1 MRSFLPILQWL
12 PDYKPSDIPKD
23 IFSGLTVGIILIP
36 QAMAY
41 ALVAG
46 LPPQYGLYGALIP
59 LIVYV
64 FLGTSRFL
72 ALGPVAIDS
81 LLVAVGLG
89 AIATSPSHYISM
101 AIFLAFFVGSIQLL
115 LGLLRMGFLVNF
127 ISKPVTSAFISAAAL
142 IILVGQLKT
151 LLGLKIANSSQVF
164 DLARQI
170 FENLD
175 KSNMYDLLLGVLG
188 AVFIVL
194 VKNWKRNFP
203 VALAVVVLGTLAVYF
218 FDLGS
223 KGVEIVGT
231 VPSGLPGFDLP
242 KVSMEGFTTLWPTA
256 LTLALL
262 GYLEAISIAKG
273 LEEKSGDERLR
284 PNQELMAIGL
294 SNIAGS
300 FFKAYPVSA
309 SFSRSAISGEAGT
322 KSNFSGLFASLLVLL
337 TLLFLTPLFY
347 YLPTAV
353 LASIIIVAVS
363 RLIDWSYAKRLW
375 NVRKD
380 EFAVWVITFFAVLL
394 IGMIQGVLLGVLLSL
409 LLMVYR
415 TSNPH
420 FAILGRIRGSEYYKN
435 VLRFQDDADIRDDLL
450 IVRFDDQLFFGNA
463 DYFKKRM
470 YKYVLGK
477 GDALK
482 AVILNAESMNYI
494 DSTGVQMLKKVIAK
508 VKSRNIEFYIVG
520 AIGPTRDILFNSG
533 VVDIMG
539 KEYLF
544 VRINEAEEHFDR
556 TDKANELMER
566 VARQRNIKK
575 NKHKS

>member
-1 MRSFLPILQWL
+1 MRKFLPILQWL
-12 PDYKPSDIPKD
+12 PNYKPADIPKD
-23 IFSGLTVGIILIP
+23 IFSGLTVGVILIP

-59 LIVYV
+59 LVVYV

-89 AIATSPSHYISM
+89 AIAASPSDYISM
-101 AIFLAFFVGSIQLL
+101 AIFLAIFVGSIQLI

-142 IILVGQLKT
+142 IILVGQFKT
-151 LLGLKIANSSQVF
+151 LLGLEIANSSQVF
-164 DLARQI
+164 DLAWQI
-170 FENLD
+170 FENID
-175 KSNMYDLLLGVLG
+175 KSNIYDLIIGVLG
-188 AVFIVL
+188 ALFIIL
-194 VKNWKRNFP
+194 IKKWKRNFP
-203 VALAVVVLGTLAVYF
+203 VALAVVVLGTLAVYY
-218 FDLGS
+218 FDLQS
-223 KGVEIVGT
+223 KGVEIVGA
-231 VPSGLPGFDLP
+231 VPSGLPGFDMP
-242 KVSMEGFTTLWPTA
+242 NVNTQAISDLWPIA

-262 GYLEAISIAKG
+262 GYLETISIGKS
-273 LEEKSGDERLR
+273 LEEKSGDDRLR
-284 PNQELMAIGL
+284 PNQELVALGL

-309 SFSRSAISGEAGT
+309 SFSRSAISGEAGS
-322 KSNFSGLFASLLVLL
+322 KSNFSGLYAALLVLL

-363 RLIDWSYAKRLW
+363 NLVDWPYAKRLW

-380 EFAVWVITFFAVLL
+380 EFVVWVITFLAVLL

-420 FAILGRIRGSEYYKN
+420 VAILGRIRGSEYYKN
-435 VLRFQDDADIRDDLL
+435 IERFHDDVEVREDLL
-450 IVRFDDQLFFGNA
+450 IVRFDAQLYFGNA

-470 YKYVLGK
+470 YSYVQSK
-477 GDALK
+477 GDKLK

-508 VKSRNIEFYIVG
+508 IKSENVEFYVVG

-533 VVDIMG
+533 VVEIMG

-544 VRINEAEEHFDR
+544 VRTNEAEEHFDR
-556 TDKANELMER
+556 ADKASALR
-566 VARQRNIKK
+566 DHVAWQRNIKK
-575 NKHKS
+575 NK